1 MATADGDL
9 ERFERFLDEWSRRDF
24 LRGMGGAVAL
34 TAFMAGGMELL
45 AACGGGPTAPTD
57 TQKAVRGGHL
67 VEGNYSD
74 VANMNPIFISDV
86 YSSIVAYRMY
96 EGMLDIDGQAN
107 QIPSLATEVPKVE
120 SDQMTYRFKLRKDA
134 KWSDGTPITA
144 DDVVFTYQLMYD
156 PKYKEVKSRF
166 RAQLEQYLASVTA
179 PDPYTV
185 VVRTTTVYAPFLI
198 SYGGIGILPKHVWS
212 KLSPAEI
219 NSSEMNQ
226 VPTVVSGAM
235 TPVRWD
241 KGSQYTMK
249 RNDLWFKGRTWLD
262 SYVYKYVPDLVQA
275 ANQLKTGEL
284 DVAAVDP
291 SQWDSMATA
300 QNVDRITYVSPAFDY
315 YIQNHDAA
323 KTPKA
328 AIFGDPEVRRALTMA
343 LDRKKIADKVYFGQ
357 AVPADS
363 SMSSVQWAHV
373 TPKTQYPFDLS
384 KAESMLEGAG
394 WKKGADGVR
403 TKNGVR
409 MEWELRTNAGN
420 KVRETLI
427 TVLADQWKQIG
438 ASVSTKPI
446 QFPQLVT
453 QLTQTRDFDMIL
465 IGIAENPDPDQSQ
478 LWSSKSIGNGALNG
492 AAYKSPAV
500 DALLDQGVQTLDRDK
515 RKKIYAQIQEQLLQD
530 LPAPLL
536 TFPKGLWGVSKR
548 VKNFHLGP
556 WNRYANRPWFKDV
569 YVTDGK

>member
-1 MATADGDL
+1 MATPDGDL

-34 TAFMAGGMELL
+34 TAFMAGGLELL
-45 AACGGGPTAPTD
+45 EACGGGPTTPTD
-57 TQKAVRGGHL
+57 TAKAVRGGHL

-74 VANMNPIFISDV
+74 VANMNPIFVTDV

-96 EGMLDIDGQAN
+96 EGLLDIDGQAN
-107 QIPSLATEVPKVE
+107 LIPNLATEVPKVE
-120 SDQMTYRFKLRKDA
+120 SDGMTYRFKLRKDA
-134 KWSDGTPITA
+134 KWSDGQPITA

-166 RAQLEQYLASVTA
+166 RAQLEQYLASATA

-185 VVRTTTVYAPFLI
+185 VMRTTTVYAPFLI
-198 SYGGIGILPKHVWS
+198 SYGGIGILPKHVWE
-212 KLSPAEI
+212 KLSPAET

-235 TPVRWD
+235 APVRWD
-241 KGSQYTMK
+241 KGSQYVTK
-249 RNDLWFKGRTWLD
+249 RNDLWFKGKAWLD

-275 ANQLKTGEL
+275 ANQLKTGEV

-300 QNVDRITYVSPAFDY
+300 QNVDRISYVSPAFDY
-315 YIQNHDAA
+315 YIQNHDPA

-328 AIFGDPEVRRALTMA
+328 AIFGDAEVRKALLTA

-357 AVPADS
+357 AVAADS
-363 SMSSVQWAHV
+363 SMSGVQWAHV

-384 KAESMLEGAG
+384 KAESMLDSAG
-394 WKKGADGVR
+394 WKKGADGIR

-438 ASVSTKPI
+438 ASVTTKPI

-453 QLTQTRDFDMIL
+453 QLSSTREFEMIL

-492 AAYKSPAV
+492 AGYKSSTV
-500 DALLDQGVQTLDRDK
+500 DGLLDQGVQTLDRDK
-515 RKKIYAQIQEQLLQD
+515 RKKIYAQIQEQLMQD

-536 TFPKGLWGVSKR
+536 TYPKGLWGVSKR